1 MEWNT
6 NLLEQNDNYGIYGIK
21 YKDQFLY
28 IGTYKYDWSM
38 VKEKIENYITY
49 PEGTSISVFH
59 RMTPDER
66 LNYNLIS
73 LFSTDI
79 LKLKAIKEEILYYNT
94 LIWIKQVFILLYSPK
109 YNNTAVSFNDA
120 HIPCNSLDKKESKGE
135 LEIRKWL
142 RRHNIDFS
150 CEYIYEDLKGD
161 YENLRFDFKIKDKPV
176 VIEFQGEQHYRDIR
190 AFPNASLTRKHDL
203 LKREFCGAKGITLI
217 EIPYNYRNLDMYL
230 NQILYIPVDNFT

>member
-1 MEWNT
+1 
-6 NLLEQNDNYGIYGIK
+6 
-21 YKDQFLY
+21 
-28 IGTYKYDWSM
+28 M

-176 VIEFQGEQHYRDIR
+176 VIEF
-190 AFPNASLTRKHDL
+190 
-203 LKREFCGAKGITLI
+203 
-217 EIPYNYRNLDMYL
+217 
-230 NQILYIPVDNFT
+230 

>member
-1 MEWNT
+1 
-6 NLLEQNDNYGIYGIK
+6 
-21 YKDQFLY
+21 
-28 IGTYKYDWSM
+28 M

-49 PEGTSISVFH
+49 PEGTSISAFH

-66 LNYNLIS
+66 LNCNLIS

-79 LKLKAIKEEILYYNT
+79 LKLKTIKEETLYYNT

-109 YNNTAVSFNDA
+109 YNNITVPFNDA

-161 YENLRFDFKIKDKPV
+161 YENLRFDFKIKDKPI
-176 VIEFQGEQHYRDIR
+176 VIEF
-190 AFPNASLTRKHDL
+190 
-203 LKREFCGAKGITLI
+203 
-217 EIPYNYRNLDMYL
+217 
-230 NQILYIPVDNFT
+230 